1 MFQKVASV
9 EMLFFSYLSCLAGLA
24 VARTP
29 IKVAGSPGT
38 KLVNPHRDAPY
49 LLLVRPAA
57 VEIPR
62 GVLLNPPLIFVFPV
76 TAILTNLQLLNW
88 VTA

>member
-1 MFQKVASV
+1 
-9 EMLFFSYLSCLAGLA
+9 MLFFSYLSCLAGLA
-24 VARTP
+24 VASTP

-49 LLLVRPAA
+49 LLLVVRPAT
-57 VEIPR
+57 VEIPC

-88 VTA
+88 VTV